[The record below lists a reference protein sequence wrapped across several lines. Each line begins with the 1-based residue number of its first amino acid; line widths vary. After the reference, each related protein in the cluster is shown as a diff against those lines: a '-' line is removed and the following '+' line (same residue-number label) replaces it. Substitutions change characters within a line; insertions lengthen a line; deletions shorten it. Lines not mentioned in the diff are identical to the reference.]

1 MTHSNGDQTGR
12 TEDVALDVRTIPHVR
27 RHETIF
33 ALIERLSPGQAL
45 VITNDHDPAPLG
57 YQLRAL
63 YGEAYGWEYVEK
75 GPEVWRVAI
84 RKSA

>member
-1 MTHSNGDQTGR
+1 MEEATIDNIDKG
-12 TEDVALDVRTIPHVR
+12 EDVALDVRLIPHAR

-33 ALIERLSPGQAL
+33 ALLGRLTVGQAL
-45 VITNDHDPAPLG
+45 IITNDHDPAPLG

-63 YGEAYGWEYVEK
+63 YKDAYGWEYVEA

-84 RKSA
+84 RRQA